1 MVGPD
6 GRVVEGTWSRAPRA
20 YGTMGRVSTPDVTPY
35 DALLLVSFGGPERPE
50 DVVPFLE
57 NVTRGR
63 GIPRERLEE
72 VGQHYHIFGGRSPI
86 NDLNRTLLAAIRE
99 DLAGHGIELPVYW
112 GNRNWDP
119 YLADVVA
126 QMKTDG
132 ITRAA
137 CFTTSAYSSYSSCRQ
152 YRENL
157 AAAAVEDG
165 PVLDKLRLY
174 FNHPGFLEPV
184 VDAVVSAT
192 GTRPAA
198 RLVFVTHSI
207 PDVMNAGSGPMGGAY
222 LAQHRDAAAYV
233 AARVA
238 EVTGRDHAH
247 DLVFCSRS
255 GPPQVPWLEP
265 DVNDHL
271 EKLAASGVGSV
282 VLVPIGFVSDHM
294 EVVYDLDTEAMATA
308 GRLGLDAVR
317 VPTSG
322 TDGRFVA
329 MVRDLLVERAAVERG
344 EPASRAAVGGWPACW
359 DRCAADCCPNPRA
372 PVPALSQL
380 PEGQRPAGDY
390 PSGATA

>member
-1 MVGPD
+1 ME
-6 GRVVEGTWSRAPRA
+6 R
-20 YGTMGRVSTPDVTPY
+20 PDVAPY
-35 DALLLVSFGGPERPE
+35 DALLLVSFGGPEQPE

-63 GIPRERLEE
+63 GIPRERLEA
-72 VGQHYHIFGGRSPI
+72 VGEHYFGFGGKSPI
-86 NDLNRTLLAAIRE
+86 NDLNRALLADLRA
-99 DLAGHGIELPVYW
+99 DLAAHGIDLPVYW

-119 YLADVVA
+119 YLTDAVA
-126 QMKTDG
+126 QMRADG
-132 ITRAA
+132 VTRVA

-157 AAAAVEDG
+157 AEAADGEAASGEG
-165 PVLDKLRLY
+165 PVLDKIRLY

-184 VDAVVSAT
+184 VDAVVAAT
-192 GTRPAA
+192 ATRPHA

-207 PDVMNAGSGPMGGAY
+207 PDTMNAGSGPMGGAY
-222 LAQHRDAAAYV
+222 LAQHRDATSYV

-238 EVTGRDHAH
+238 EVTGRSHAH

-255 GPPQVPWLEP
+255 GPPHVPWLEP

-271 EKLAASGVGSV
+271 EKLVVEAVESV

-308 GRLGLDAVR
+308 ERLGLDAVR
-317 VPTSG
+317 VATSG
-322 TDGRFVA
+322 TDERFVA

-344 EPASRAAVGGWPACW
+344 QSVDRAAVGGWPACW
-359 DRCAADCCPNPRA
+359 DRCAADCCPNPREA
-372 PVPALSQL
+372 VPALSQL
-380 PEGQRPAGDY
+380 PPGVRPAGDY
-390 PSGATA
+390 PAGETA